1 MTFEEFI
8 ENAFQKLSQRGWL
21 KDLKPSAITD
31 SDIAKFEKR
40 KCLRF
45 PAIFKAYLTAYKRDS
60 DDIIGIAYDYKNDGL
75 KINLINLY
83 DFSYDISDLSEALKT
98 FRAEFKEWKTKSDK
112 KVYENLFP
120 IAYMDGYLCLDLSRS
135 DGEDCP
141 VVWLEYGGFWEENG
155 YFDSEGVLHGEIFA
169 PDFKTFIDW
178 YFCGA
183 LENIYESTNGAKVN
197 REFYENWLKKNFSY
211 HKGK

>member
-1 MTFEEFI
+1 MTFEEFLD
-8 ENAFQKLSQRGWL
+8 NAFRKLSQRGWL
-21 KDLKPSAITD
+21 KDLKPSEITD
-31 SDIAKFEKR
+31 SEIAKFEKR
-40 KCLRF
+40 KRLRF
-45 PAIFKAYLTAYKRDS
+45 TAIFKAYLTAYKRDD
-60 DDIIGIAYDYKNDGL
+60 DDIIGIAYDYRNNGL

-98 FRAEFKEWKTKSDK
+98 FRAEFKEWETKPDK

-183 LENIYESTNGAKVN
+183 LENIYESTNGVKVN
-197 REFYENWLKKNFSY
+197 REFYKNWLKKNFS
-211 HKGK
+211 

>member
-1 MTFEEFI
+1 MTFEEFLD
-8 ENAFQKLSQRGWL
+8 NAFRKLSQRGWL
-21 KDLKPSAITD
+21 KDLKPSEITD
-31 SDIAKFEKR
+31 SEIAKFEKR
-40 KCLRF
+40 KRLRF
-45 PAIFKAYLTAYKRDS
+45 TAIFKAYLTAYKRDD
-60 DDIIGIAYDYKNDGL
+60 DDIIGIAYDYRNNGL

-98 FRAEFKEWKTKSDK
+98 FRAEFKEWETKPDK

-141 VVWLEYGGFWEENG
+141 VVWLEYGGFWKENG
-155 YFDSEGVLHGEIFA
+155 YFDLEGVLHGEIFA

-197 REFYENWLKKNFSY
+197 REFYKNWLKKNFS
-211 HKGK
+211 

>member
-1 MTFEEFI
+1 MHNNLALSLKAFCNCFD
-8 ENAFQKLSQRGWL
+8 NAVAFH
-21 KDLKPSAITD
+21 
-31 SDIAKFEKR
+31 
-40 KCLRF
+40 
-45 PAIFKAYLTAYKRDS
+45 Y
-60 DDIIGIAYDYKNDGL
+60 
-75 KINLINLY
+75 
-83 DFSYDISDLSEALKT
+83 
-98 FRAEFKEWKTKSDK
+98 
-112 KVYENLFP
+112 
-120 IAYMDGYLCLDLSRS
+120 LSRS

-183 LENIYESTNGAKVN
+183 LENVYESTNGVKAN